1 MHTQKSLNQLLA
13 FLNLYQHAKISVSSI
28 SSFLDTVSFRVP
40 SRNWPLPFLTMLTPN
55 FQSSFNLCEFM
66 PACKKSVNPINSFWR
81 YSHFRVHR
89 PDWSHPLFTM
99 PNQKMFDQLLIF
111 VNLYQH
117 AKNYTVSS
125 ICVGEMVDLIILESD
140 WLRPFWPIS
149 QEQDFSQI
157 YDL

>member
-1 MHTQKSLNQLLA
+1 
-13 FLNLYQHAKISVSSI
+13 
-28 SSFLDTVSFRVP
+28 
-40 SRNWPLPFLTMLTPN
+40 
-55 FQSSFNLCEFM
+55 
-66 PACKKSVNPINSFWR
+66 
-81 YSHFRVHR
+81 
-89 PDWSHPLFTM
+89 M

-149 QEQDFSQI
+149 QKQDFSQI